1 MHAAHVHDIIKDLL
15 LVPSAALSTC
25 RGAGLTTACVVLWRV
40 YRETSY
46 SRSHRYVPL
55 AGFRDSHTF
64 LMHDGDSAASSY
76 VLLSIGLV
84 CIAPLH
90 F

>member
-25 RGAGLTTACVVLWRV
+25 RRAGLTTARVVLRRV
-40 YRETSY
+40 YRETSD
-46 SRSHRYVPL
+46 SWSHRYVPL
-55 AGFRDSHTF
+55 AGLGDSDTF

-76 VLLSIGLV
+76 VLLSIRLV
-84 CIAPLH
+84 CAPLH
-90 F
+90 I